1 MAVVFAIWGLCF
13 GEVLEV
19 FPGANR
25 VWVEVENK
33 RSQPV
38 LGLVADAEDAPGWLV
53 FRSGKVDVPARGKA
67 ELPLSLEVVGAE
79 EGQEGRL
86 ALALRDAE
94 EEILKVELKV
104 RVAFPRESKLL
115 SNFPDPF
122 NPSTRIPYVL
132 SDRVRAR
139 LEVFNSLGQRIRTLV
154 DEVQGPGRYVVVW
167 DGRDEDGREVGVG
180 VYFFR
185 LSAGDFCKVEKGML
199 LK

>member
-1 MAVVFAIWGLCF
+1 MAILLAIWGLCF

-25 VWVEVENK
+25 VWVEVENR
-33 RSQPV
+33 RSRPV

-53 FRSGKVDVPARGKA
+53 FRSGKVDVPARGTA

-104 RVAFPRESKLL
+104 RVAFTRESKLL